1 METLL
6 PYLQP
11 GHSTLE
17 FLEALLESKVVS
29 GDVNPRWLR
38 KLNLCTKIS
47 IEQVQKV
54 EQPVLKKSRS

>member
-6 PYLQP
+6 AYLQP
-11 GHSTLE
+11 GHSILE